1 LFIINHSRKLNQ
13 NGMDREG
20 INILLVVILGF
31 VGAIMLLIGYLVK
44 QNQSIESISLPNRA
58 LEKVRDK
65 VGFSRFA
72 GNRVMRMGVG
82 ALITAIL
89 IALLPQF
96 LMMAILLFILLT
108 AAFGLELIFG
118 CKRYL

>member
-1 LFIINHSRKLNQ
+1 
-13 NGMDREG
+13 MDREG
-20 INILLVVILGF
+20 INILLIVILGF